1 MKIIIVGC
9 GKVGVSLAERL
20 SSEGHD
26 LVMVDMNPQKVEHL
40 SNQFDALGIVGNGA
54 SFNIQQEAGVES
66 ADLFIAVTGED
77 ELNLLCCLMAKK
89 TGHCDTIA
97 RVRNPLY
104 NKEIRFIQE
113 KLGLSM
119 IINPEHAAAME
130 MARLLRFPSAIEI
143 DSFSRGRIEMLRFK
157 VPETSKIVHM
167 SLRELA
173 GALQYSLLVCAVER
187 NGEVY
192 IPDGNFVIQAKDSLS
207 IITTPQNAE
216 SLFKKI
222 GVHTNKVHN
231 TMIVGGGEITY
242 YLAKSLANMN
252 VDVKIIEK
260 NKDRCEVLS
269 EALPDATVI
278 YGDGSDQE
286 LLKEE
291 RIQNMDSFVA
301 CTDMDEENIILSLYA
316 KEKVSSKVVTKINH
330 LEFNDVIH
338 SLNLDSLI
346 YPKHITAEYILQYV
360 RAMKNSIGSNVETL
374 YKLMEDRVEALEFIV
389 NQNCRMIGIRLQDM
403 KTRPN
408 LLVAAINRQGKVI
421 IPGGQDSF
429 EAGDSVIIVTTET
442 GLQDIHEI
450 LAE

>member
-9 GKVGVSLAERL
+9 GKVGTALTAQLSREDNLVTVIDTDSIVVRNVSNTY
-20 SSEGHD
+20 D
-26 LVMVDMNPQKVEHL
+26 VM
-40 SNQFDALGIVGNGA
+40 GIVGNGA
-54 SFNIQQEAGVES
+54 SYQVLQEADIEH
-66 ADLFIAVTGED
+66 ADLMIAVTKSD
-77 ELNLLCCLMAKK
+77 EMNLLCCVIAKQAADC
-89 TGHCDTIA
+89 HTIA
-97 RVRNPLY
+97 RVRNPMY
-104 NKEIRFIQE
+104 REEREFIRK

-119 IINPEHAAAME
+119 IINPEH
-130 MARLLRFPSAIEI
+130 
-143 DSFSRGRIEMLRFK
+143 
-157 VPETSKIVHM
+157 PETSKIVHM

-192 IPDGNFVIQAKDSLS
+192 IPDGNFVVQAKDSLS

-291 RIQNMDSFVA
+291 RIQDMDSFVA

>member
-1 MKIIIVGC
+1 MTRKQDDNSEANQSFTLPAIVGTW
-9 GKVGVSLAERL
+9 
-20 SSEGHD
+20 
-26 LVMVDMNPQKVEHL
+26 
-40 SNQFDALGIVGNGA
+40 
-54 SFNIQQEAGVES
+54 ES
-66 ADLFIAVTGED
+66 
-77 ELNLLCCLMAKK
+77 LNLHPTVMIYPSKK
-89 TGHCDTIA
+89 KY
-97 RVRNPLY
+97 L
-104 NKEIRFIQE
+104 
-113 KLGLSM
+113 LSM
-119 IINPEHAAAME
+119 LHVSDNGQAQPATYEIQKEDSRYFIVSAFK
-130 MARLLRFPSAIEI
+130 RL
-143 DSFSRGRIEMLRFK
+143 
-157 VPETSKIVHM
+157 
-167 SLRELA
+167 
-173 GALQYSLLVCAVER
+173 
-187 NGEVY
+187 Y
-192 IPDGNFVIQAKDSLS
+192 IGYDKAKDSLS